1 MISQVLDDTLACG
14 NNVGINDGINVGITN
29 EAEAMREQLLSLVHD
44 NPSMTVKQMA
54 SELDISTRQAERIVS
69 SLKQEGKLVRI
80 GANRN
85 GRWEVR

>member
-1 MISQVLDDTLACG
+1 
-14 NNVGINDGINVGITN
+14 
-29 EAEAMREQLLSLVHD
+29 MREQLLLLVGE
-44 NPSMTVKQMA
+44 NPSITVKQMA
-54 SELDISTRQAERIVS
+54 SELVISTRQAERIVS